1 MFRSRSR
8 SWSRHNQEMGL
19 LSPQDEATLKQ
30 HLSVITN
37 PVQLVLFTQALGG
50 SETGTITKQILGE
63 LAALND
69 KITLVDKNFVLD
81 TEDKAKYKIDKAPAI
96 VILSDDVDTRMR
108 MFGAPT
114 GYEFV
119 GLVEA
124 IITAGTG
131 KIELE
136 PETMKWIQAV
146 NKPTHIQV
154 FSTPT

>member
-1 MFRSRSR
+1 
-8 SWSRHNQEMGL
+8 MGL

-30 HLSVITN
+30 HLSVITL
-37 PVQLVLFTQALGG
+37 PVQLVLFTQTIGG
-50 SETGTITKQILGE
+50 SESGAVTKQILGE

-69 KITLVDKNFVLD
+69 KITVVDKSFVLD
-81 TEDKAKYKIDKAPAI
+81 TDDRNKYKVDRAPAI
-96 VILSDDVDTRMR
+96 VLLSDGIDTRMR
-108 MFGAPT
+108 MYGAPT

-124 IITAGTG
+124 IIVAGTG
-131 KIELE
+131 KIELD

-146 NKPTHIQV
+146 DKPTHIQV

>member
-1 MFRSRSR
+1 
-8 SWSRHNQEMGL
+8 MGL
-19 LSPQDEATLKQ
+19 LSTQDEATLKQ
-30 HLSVITN
+30 HLSVIIN
-37 PVQLVLFTQALGG
+37 PVQLLLFTQAIGG
-50 SETGTITKQILGE
+50 SESGAITRQILGE

-69 KITLVDKNFVLD
+69 KITVVDKNFVLD
-81 TEDKAKYKIDKAPAI
+81 TEDRAKYKVDKAPAI
-96 VILSDDVDTRMR
+96 VLLSDDVDTRMR
-108 MFGAPT
+108 LYGAPT

-124 IITAGTG
+124 IIVAGTG

-146 NKPTHIQV
+146 DKPTHIQV

>member
-1 MFRSRSR
+1 
-8 SWSRHNQEMGL
+8 MGL
-19 LSPQDEATLKQ
+19 LSAQDEATLKQ
-30 HLSVITN
+30 HLSVISS
-37 PVQLVLFTQALGG
+37 PVQLLLFTQAIGG
-50 SETGTITKQILGE
+50 SESGTVTKQILSE

-69 KITLVDKNFVLD
+69 KITVVDKNFVLD
-81 TEDKAKYKIDKAPAI
+81 TEDRAKYKVDKAPAI

-108 MFGAPT
+108 LYGAPT

-124 IITAGTG
+124 IIVAGTG
-131 KIELE
+131 KIELD

-146 NKPTHIQV
+146 DKPTHIQV

>member
-1 MFRSRSR
+1 
-8 SWSRHNQEMGL
+8 MGL

-30 HLSVITN
+30 HLSVIAI
-37 PVQLVLFTQALGG
+37 PVQLVLFTQSIGG
-50 SETGTITKQILGE
+50 SESGTVTKQILGE

-69 KITLVDKNFVLD
+69 KITLVEKNFVLD
-81 TEDKAKYKIDKAPAI
+81 LEDKNKYKVDKTPAI
-96 VILSDDVDTRMR
+96 VILSDGIDTRMR
-108 MFGAPT
+108 LYGAPT

-124 IITAGTG
+124 IIVAGTG
-131 KIELE
+131 KIELD

-146 NKPTHIQV
+146 DKPTHIQV

>member
-1 MFRSRSR
+1 
-8 SWSRHNQEMGL
+8 MGL

-30 HLSVITN
+30 HLSVISL
-37 PVQLVLFTQALGG
+37 PVQLVLFTQSIGG
-50 SETGTITKQILGE
+50 SESGTVTRQILGE

-69 KITLVDKNFVLD
+69 KITLVEKNFVLD
-81 TEDKAKYKIDKAPAI
+81 TEDKTKYRVDKAPAT

-108 MFGAPT
+108 LYGAPT

-124 IITAGTG
+124 IIVAGTG
-131 KIELE
+131 KIDLD

-146 NKPTHIQV
+146 DKPTHIQV

>member
-1 MFRSRSR
+1 
-8 SWSRHNQEMGL
+8 MGL
-19 LSPQDEATLKQ
+19 LSAQDEATLKQ

-37 PVQLVLFTQALGG
+37 PVQLVLFTQVLGG
-50 SETGTITKQILGE
+50 SETGTITKQIIGE

-69 KITLVDKNFVLD
+69 KITVVDKNFVLD